1 MKIFNILITI
11 LSAIVIY
18 IIFKNYNKNKIE
30 KFTTQSCTASLTDW
44 KKMTDSSGTPS
55 LPSGQKLTDS
65 KWEPLKDKIKES
77 TIDIFSLEKGFKN
90 DLFADM
96 NNVLDYTIDIND
108 YLEIERENGSI
119 EYWKPIK
126 KWKEGVIS
134 HFCKELCIL
143 KLGYEWIKTDD
154 ITGLIDLSESVAN
167 GGIGI
172 PKTDLIKQLI
182 SSTLTTIPPSTYSL
196 STNEYAKLDTSQF
209 DAIIG
214 SSYINDNNYINVDG
228 TYYTVV
234 ANMPIGRKWKVY
246 QSFGIHS
253 SQIDVTL
260 DNIND
265 DNVKY
270 FKDIHDTVSIGD
282 IIILPENNY
291 KVFFTDKGINLTEK
305 YVIKP
310 YADGKV
316 FKPELFEYDEC
327 YLNSCAVFANK
338 EFDDYLK
345 LINLRESMG
354 YKTSSFGHTTE
365 IMNNSDNKLLDL
377 VTKLQQQVNDKP
389 TRGSCSYSLMIDKLI
404 EVIKI
409 GEYVRQ
415 DDSTYAGC
423 TKTYDPYT
431 YVQKPRIGSKTT
443 YNDICNDLNVK
454 EYRKKINPEIYKYI
468 TKTDGWLKTDAGK
481 SYDFEQQWDAIK
493 GNIDLT
499 KISGNNS
506 LKDKVISK
514 NQLAE
519 LIVKY
524 LDDIEYLMHE
534 NHRKPQCFWDGY
546 CDGTGIII
554 KNPNTQQ
561 FMDSKNNILDE
572 NDIIELYTDKGVN
585 GDIHKWIE
593 VQSPGSDVS
602 TTDLPTKL
610 GNILLNGTRE
620 FYEKEWDE
628 QVDVVITL
636 TRNSIY
642 KYNSKYYKYL
652 GLFPRYI
659 TMGKIGPDKYIEI
672 TSDNIAKVG
681 KRPNSNNI
689 TITQCNNELINKI
702 DENKRT
708 LLDPITESTNTYY
721 DIV

>member
-1 MKIFNILITI
+1 MKIFNILIII

-18 IIFKNYNKNKIE
+18 IIFKNYNNKIE
-30 KFTTQSCTASLTDW
+30 KFTKKCTASLTDW
-44 KKMTDSSGTPS
+44 EKTTS
-55 LPSGQKLTDS
+55 LPSGKKLNTDTDL
-65 KWEPLKDKIKES
+65 KWDPLTVKIKAKSEDKNIVS
-77 TIDIFSLEKGFKN
+77 FSFKDN
-90 DLFADM
+90 LFSDM

-108 YLEIERENGSI
+108 YLEIKREDGSI

-126 KWKEGVIS
+126 KWKEGVVS

-154 ITGLIDLSESVAN
+154 ITGLKDLSVSVAD
-167 GGIGI
+167 GGIGDA
-172 PKTDLIKQLI
+172 KTDAIKELIKK
-182 SSTLTTIPPSTYSL
+182 TFTTIPPSTYSV

-214 SSYINDNNYINVDG
+214 SLYLNDNNYIQLDDG
-228 TYYTVV
+228 TYYTVA

-270 FKDIHDTVSIGD
+270 FKDIHDKVSIGD

-310 YADGKV
+310 YVDGKV
-316 FKPELFEYDEC
+316 FKPELFEYDDC

-354 YKTSSFGHTTE
+354 YKTTSFEHTTE
-365 IMNNSDNKLLDL
+365 IMNNSDNNLLDL
-377 VTKLQQQVNDKP
+377 VNKLQEKVNDRP
-389 TRGSCSYSLMIDKLI
+389 TRSNCTYSSMVNKLI
-404 EVIKI
+404 EIIKI

-431 YVQKPRIGSKTT
+431 YVKKPRIGSKTT
-443 YNDICNDLNVK
+443 YNNICNDLNVK

-468 TKTDGWLKTDAGK
+468 TDSWLKSDAGK
-481 SYDFEQQWDAIK
+481 SYDFEEQWDAIK
-493 GNIDLT
+493 GGIDLT
-499 KISGNNS
+499 RLNGNDS

-534 NHRKPQCFWDGY
+534 NHRKPQCFSDGY
-546 CDGTGIII
+546 CDGSGIII
-554 KNPNTQQ
+554 QNPNTQQ

-572 NDIIELYTDKGVN
+572 NDIIELYTAKGEN

-593 VQSPGSDVS
+593 VALPSSDVS
-602 TTDLPTKL
+602 TTNLPKKL
-610 GNILLNGTRE
+610 GDFLLNGKTE
-620 FYEKEWDE
+620 FYEKEWE
-628 QVDVVITL
+628 ELNVVITL

-642 KYNSKYYKYL
+642 KYESKYYEYL

-659 TMGKIGPDKYIEI
+659 RMGKIGPDKYIEI
-672 TSDNIAKVG
+672 TSDNITKVG

-689 TITQCNNELINKI
+689 TK
-702 DENKRT
+702 
-708 LLDPITESTNTYY
+708 
-721 DIV
+721 